1 MNQIVNYLFVY
12 RFKKG
17 EGGTEQQKFH
27 DIKIKRAQK
36 KGMSFTKI
44 FQHPHANSV
53 FCLSPPTVR
62 LNEHRPAAPE
72 SLGVAGAV
80 LPDFAIASR
89 ILLRE
94 AVRILTFE
102 LGERLLVAVLRALLA
117 LMLGDGVR
125 RIEAEPLLVVSLGRH
140 SVLLRAPGRPSEV
153 EGTGFNVHAQ
163 PATQTIM
170 TH

>member
-1 MNQIVNYLFVY
+1 
-12 RFKKG
+12 
-17 EGGTEQQKFH
+17 
-27 DIKIKRAQK
+27 
-36 KGMSFTKI
+36 MSFTKI